1 MDRRDFIRAGMAAAM
16 LPVFTPPALADAPKV
31 YLNYTQQEL
40 DDAYTDAAWAPNMRQ
55 LLANQAAAG
64 SAVRSR
70 LPPTTVAYG
79 PRPAEQLDIF
89 SPPGAGGRRP
99 AMIFIHGGNWR
110 FGSKESVS
118 FLAPAWLKQDAVFIA
133 PEFDSVPATTLPGM
147 ADQCRR
153 AILWVHRHARD
164 LGVDPMRIVVGG
176 HSAGGHLAAVM
187 LTTDWAHFGAPLG
200 MLRGGLVLSGLCDL
214 EPVVLAAGNRH
225 LKLTQEE
232 RMELSPVHRLHAA
245 NCPVLVAWGSNDSP
259 EFRRQSLL
267 MAHHLRAAGRL
278 AGTVMLADVNHFEI
292 LDVLAAGDPPLAAP
306 VHALIGGGPA
316 PSTAG

>member
-153 AILWVHRHARD
+153 AILGCIGMHGTWASIQCA
-164 LGVDPMRIVVGG
+164 LSSGVIR
-176 HSAGGHLAAVM
+176 
-187 LTTDWAHFGAPLG
+187 
-200 MLRGGLVLSGLCDL
+200 
-214 EPVVLAAGNRH
+214 
-225 LKLTQEE
+225 
-232 RMELSPVHRLHAA
+232 
-245 NCPVLVAWGSNDSP
+245 
-259 EFRRQSLL
+259 
-267 MAHHLRAAGRL
+267 RAA
-278 AGTVMLADVNHFEI
+278 I
-292 LDVLAAGDPPLAAP
+292 SPP
-306 VHALIGGGPA
+306 
-316 PSTAG
+316 SC